1 MLPKS
6 PNFLN
11 PPFGQKF
18 KIFTPPPFRQ
28 GWFDLYKCAYSLFQM
43 LKVQQ
48 QVNNDVLSL
57 YLKDKLSF
65 VNKVLYLL
73 LYEASNISID
83 Y

>member
-1 MLPKS
+1 
-6 PNFLN
+6 
-11 PPFGQKF
+11 
-18 KIFTPPPFRQ
+18 
-28 GWFDLYKCAYSLFQM
+28 M